1 MQLTKGDSAM
11 YKQSQSILVTLIIQF
26 IGLLFFKTPIAK
38 VIGWSLWAVQLVLL
52 IFTIKREREEE
63 LCT

>member
-1 MQLTKGDSAM
+1 M